1 MFSLNTRF
9 FKISLVSLGILVV
22 SGCATKKYVRSQTE
36 ALQPAIQEATDAAKE
51 NAERLDSVDKRAQQG
66 ITAAAA
72 ADRKAAEA
80 QQAATAAQAVAE
92 LAEAKADDVN
102 RTVQRVN
109 RTVQREDSRINSLEV
124 QIAGINEYMVSLTR
138 NVTFAVNSSSLSSQ
152 DRAALD
158 HIAGI
163 VGSVQTGYML
173 ELQGF
178 TDNSGSEQ
186 YNINLSRRRAESVQ
200 RYLVGRNVPLFRISI
215 LGLGDESPVAD
226 NKTKAG
232 RSQNRRVEVRIL
244 TSTGVRQTN

>member
-1 MFSLNTRF
+1 
-9 FKISLVSLGILVV
+9 LVF

-80 QQAATAAQAVAE
+80 QEAATAAQAVAE
-92 LAEAKADDVN
+92 LAEAKADG
-102 RTVQRVN
+102 VN

-124 QIAGINEYMVSLTR
+124 RIAGINEYMVSVTR
-138 NVTFAVNSSSLSSQ
+138 NVTFTVNSSSLSSQ

-163 VGSVQTGYML
+163 VGSVQTGCML

-178 TDNSGSEQ
+178 TDNTGSEQ

-200 RYLVGRNVPLFRISI
+200 RYLVSRNVPLFRISI
-215 LGLGDESPVAD
+215 VGLGDESPVAD

>member
-102 RTVQRVN
+102 RTVQR
-109 RTVQREDSRINSLEV
+109 EDSRINSLEV

-200 RYLVGRNVPLFRISI
+200 RYLVRRNVPLFRISI

>member
-80 QQAATAAQAVAE
+80 QQAATVAQAVAE

-102 RTVQRVN
+102 RTVQR
-109 RTVQREDSRINSLEV
+109 EDSRIKSLEV

-200 RYLVGRNVPLFRISI
+200 RYLVRRNVPLFRISI

>member
-102 RTVQRVN
+102 RTVQR
-109 RTVQREDSRINSLEV
+109 EDSRINSLEV

-163 VGSVQTGYML
+163 VGSIQTGYML

-200 RYLVGRNVPLFRISI
+200 RYLVRRNVPLFRISI